1 MSGYLKKWLRAAGIR
16 AAKTD
21 LQYAYQHRRS
31 AGTRRRERRIMN
43 EEELLNLEGVSK
55 ETLENLKDN
64 KGDD

>member
-1 MSGYLKKWLRAAGIR
+1 
-16 AAKTD
+16 
-21 LQYAYQHRRS
+21 
-31 AGTRRRERRIMN
+31 MN